1 MSTVQIVLVLLCAA
15 AGATVQGSVGIGFG
29 LVAAPGLVAIDPAF
43 APGPV
48 LLVSQV
54 VGLRHLLAEW
64 RDIDR
69 DALRHGLFGVP
80 IGMAMG
86 IALLSAVDQRTMAL
100 LVGGATVIGT
110 LILLTGFQIT
120 RSVRTDIGASVLSAF
135 GATAAGLP
143 GPPLVAV
150 YSEMKPACMR
160 ATCSGVIATISIL
173 AFFLLSLSGNFGG
186 EEAELLAW
194 LVPGA
199 LLGLVAARFVR
210 PYVER
215 PGFRQLVLV
224 LALLGGAAL
233 IVRTLI

>member
-1 MSTVQIVLVLLCAA
+1 MTPIEIALILLFAA

-48 LLVSQV
+48 LLIGQV

-69 DALRHGLFGVP
+69 DALRLGLLGVP
-80 IGMAMG
+80 IGVGLG
-86 IALLSAVDQRTMAL
+86 IALLQAVDQRTMAL

-110 LILLTGFQIT
+110 LILLTGVRIART
-120 RSVRTDIGASVLSAF
+120 SRTDISAGALAAF

-143 GPPLVAV
+143 GPPLVAM

-160 ATCSGVIATISIL
+160 ATCSGVVGAIAVV
-173 AFFLLSLSGNFGG
+173 AFVSLTVSGNFGN
-186 EEAELLAW
+186 EEAGLLA
-194 LVPGA
+194 LLLPGVLA
-199 LLGLVAARFVR
+199 GLGAARFVR
-210 PYVER
+210 PHIDR
-215 PGFRQLVLV
+215 PEFRQLVLV

-233 IVRTLI
+233 VVRTLL